1 MQART
6 ATSSLHRF
14 RLAIAVIVFGIGTT
28 MSATAF
34 AFDRLAGLWSSAV
47 VGSGKV
53 VQVERVLPAFDR
65 VKVVDGIQVVLRRA
79 PVQKLMLSADDNI
92 APLVESRVEGS
103 TLLLRVLPKKSMRTR
118 SAIVFTI
125 DYTRLE
131 SIALQDGARADVD
144 AISNTAFRASASD
157 GAQLTLAGVTANE
170 LTVSVSDGARAN
182 LVNVRAA
189 ALQRYSV
196 TDGAALSVAS
206 ANGGELALTVSDGA
220 RATLTGLEIKAIDVA
235 VSDGARATLSGSAL
249 QQSFKLADAASV
261 DSEKLQGASARLRAS
276 DGSTLTLGAVQ
287 TIDADVQDG
296 SKLRYTG
303 EPTLTQRLRDGASI
317 KKI

>member
-1 MQART
+1 
-6 ATSSLHRF
+6 
-14 RLAIAVIVFGIGTT
+14 
-28 MSATAF
+28 
-34 AFDRLAGLWSSAV
+34 
-47 VGSGKV
+47 
-53 VQVERVLPAFDR
+53 
-65 VKVVDGIQVVLRRA
+65 VLRRA

-206 ANGGELALTVSDGA
+206 ANGSELALTVSDGA